1 MSPDARRDDR
11 ALRAVWRELRKPRT
25 LVRSLRRSG
34 GLTLPLIF
42 AGPTLVLVSYGVAF
56 AVTPGD
62 RATAEF
68 AAAASQI
75 IPVLLL
81 VLAVEGQVFRW
92 ELSSLSTVGRE
103 DIGDDVRFQRF
114 AAGDGPIADAVEA
127 VLDVAVNAARNLAD
141 ALLRQVTALLLLAGM
156 LIGEIVS
163 LIPLLTDGPHD
174 TSAKPVMAAI
184 VAGFAGVAYVAITG
198 ARFMPR
204 DD

>member
-1 MSPDARRDDR
+1 MSPDPRRDDR
-11 ALRAVWRELRKPRT
+11 ALRAVWRELAKPRI
-25 LVRSLRRSG
+25 LVGALRRSG
-34 GLTLPLIF
+34 GLTVPLLF
-42 AGPTLVLVSYGVAF
+42 AGPTLVLLSYGVAF
-56 AVTPGD
+56 AVTPGE

-103 DIGDDVRFQRF
+103 DIVGDERFQRF
-114 AAGDGPIADAVEA
+114 AGGDGPISDAVAA
-127 VLDVAVNAARNLAD
+127 VLDVAVNAARNVAD

-156 LIGEIVS
+156 LVGEIIS
-163 LIPLLTDGPHD
+163 LVPLLTDEPPG
-174 TSAKPVMAAI
+174 TSPKPVMAAI